1 MKKLFGILKSGRGV
15 LDIAQWNLLGIIRF
29 HNGLT
34 KRVTVGGYLLGFKV

>member
-1 MKKLFGILKSGRGV
+1 MKKLFGILKSRRGV

-34 KRVTVGGYLLGFKV
+34 KRVIVGGVFAWF